1 MAMLRLLARED
12 AGLAVLPPIVVRDE
26 IASGTLIEVDRLP
39 AIAAGFFAVT
49 IERRF
54 PNPVLRELLHG
65 EVALS
70 ERG

>member
-1 MAMLRLLARED
+1 
-12 AGLAVLPPIVVRDE
+12 VVRDE